1 MQRKYILRFD
11 GNSGGEQLPNLSDI
25 EDMLR
30 GSGDLRQRIVR
41 NLGSS
46 TVALFAVSHSHGSD
60 LLKLAGTGTLAVVG
74 DSYGI
79 LTAAHVWEGVLKSAV
94 KLGITLTDNINHK
107 RLMDVS
113 TVAPTII
120 RDTASGWN
128 EWGPD
133 IAFLRIP
140 SEFVG
145 GIKAFQVFEDLKAP
159 PKPLGV
165 ESLECWV
172 AMGTPEELGTFTR
185 THAEVQISG
194 DFVVPRSQ
202 NHGEHDYYDFQ
213 VDTRRAGMPKS
224 FGGFSG
230 GGLWRVLVYYSPL
243 TGKVDWAQ
251 RLKGVIFWQSP
262 SVEGR
267 RMIRCHGPT
276 SILSLVEQA
285 TSTV

>member
-1 MQRKYILRFD
+1 MQRKYILRFN
-11 GNSGGEQLPNLSDI
+11 GNSGGERLPNLSDI
-25 EDMLR
+25 EAMLR

-46 TVALFAVSHSHGSD
+46 TVAMFAVFDSHGSD

-74 DSYGI
+74 DTYGI
-79 LTAAHVWEGVLKSAV
+79 LTAAHVWEDVLKSAV

-107 RLMDVS
+107 YLMDISAV
-113 TVAPTII
+113 VPTIM
-120 RDTASGWN
+120 RDSASGWN

-133 IAFLRIP
+133 IAFIRIP

-145 GIKAFQVFEDLKAP
+145 GITAFQVFEDLKKP

-172 AMGTPEELGTFTR
+172 AMGTPEELGIFTQ
-185 THAEVQISG
+185 THAAVQISG
-194 DFVVPRSQ
+194 DFVVPQSQ
-202 NHGEHDYYDFQ
+202 SRDEHDYYDFE
-213 VDTRRAGMPKS
+213 VNTERAGMPKS

-262 SVEGR
+262 IVEGR
-267 RMIRCHGPT
+267 RTIRCHGPT
-276 SILSLVEQA
+276 SILSLVEKA
-285 TSTV
+285 TTTA